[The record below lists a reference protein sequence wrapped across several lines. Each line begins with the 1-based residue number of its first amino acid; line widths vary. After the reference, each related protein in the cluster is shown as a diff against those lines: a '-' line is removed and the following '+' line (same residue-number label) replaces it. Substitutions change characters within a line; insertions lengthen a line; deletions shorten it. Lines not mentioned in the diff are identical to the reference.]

1 MVYMKKIVKQNVIII
16 ELPEKMSKTLSSEL
30 NDLITDNLNIS
41 YLLNFKEVVYI
52 DSSSL
57 GVMIKALRLLK
68 DNGKTLT
75 LVYVNQQIL
84 KILDVLNMLTILPIE
99 KTIEDAMKKIK

>member
-1 MVYMKKIVKQNVIII
+1 MKKIVKQNVIII